1 MPRLSGRGTGAGR
14 PCAHL
19 AAVRPVLP
27 YTADCPQCVDRG
39 DAWGTL
45 SICLSCGWVACASDS
60 PNHHAKAHYE
70 ETNHPI
76 ASTLPPSLSTRWCY
90 VHQRPV

>member
-1 MPRLSGRGTGAGR
+1 MPKLVGRGDEPGR

-19 AAVRPVLP
+19 AAVRPVHP
-27 YTADCPQCVDRG
+27 HTAGCQQCIDRG
-39 DAWGTL
+39 DTWVTL
-45 SICLSCGWVACASDS
+45 RLCLSCGWVACSSDS

-76 ASTLPPSLSTRWCY
+76 AEALPRNPDSRWCF
-90 VHQRPV
+90 VHQRTV